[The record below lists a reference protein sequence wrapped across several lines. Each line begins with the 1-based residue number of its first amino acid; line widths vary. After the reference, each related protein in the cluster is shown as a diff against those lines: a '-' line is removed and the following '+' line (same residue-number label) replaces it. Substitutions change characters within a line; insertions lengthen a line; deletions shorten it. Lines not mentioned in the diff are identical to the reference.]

1 MEDFTTYEI
10 LYCSFFCDLADSA
23 EQSYF
28 IRFSRFASS
37 NFFTWT
43 TYKMRGEF
51 QGSALKLLMGYK
63 IRNLPRGVSKSHHIS
78 AVAPIAQKMPFK
90 NTNFKGFLSFSKLNL

>member
-1 MEDFTTYEI
+1 
-10 LYCSFFCDLADSA
+10 
-23 EQSYF
+23 
-28 IRFSRFASS
+28 
-37 NFFTWT
+37 
-43 TYKMRGEF
+43 MRGEF
-51 QGSALKLLMGYK
+51 QGSALELLMGYK